1 MVSCGIEGG
10 SVRRREIAARGGLL
24 DCKARNRNAA
34 DAQRVENSTPGDRK
48 GVFGIG
54 QFDGLD
60 SRVSGLE
67 SGVNGFEPVRKPRR
81 NSARHGRKRVEAR
94 LSGPCAVKSG
104 FPKLVAPR
112 EQTRRAP
119 EQVPF
124 GRP

>member
-1 MVSCGIEGG
+1 MVSLGRERA
-10 SVRRREIAARGGLL
+10 SARRREIATRGGSL
-24 DCKARNRNAA
+24 DCKARDRNAA
-34 DAQRVENSTPGDRK
+34 GAQRVENSTPGDRK

-54 QFDGLD
+54 QLDGLE
-60 SRVSGLE
+60 SRLSGHE